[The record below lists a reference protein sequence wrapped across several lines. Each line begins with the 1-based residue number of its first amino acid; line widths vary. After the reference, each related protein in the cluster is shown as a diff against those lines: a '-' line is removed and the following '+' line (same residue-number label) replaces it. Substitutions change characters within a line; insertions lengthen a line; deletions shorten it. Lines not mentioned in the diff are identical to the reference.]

1 MRIATVSS
9 LLALGFAGLALCL
22 PATAA
27 DSPATAPTPPA
38 AATPAPAATPP
49 AVSPLERDPR
59 QPARVAISWELTF
72 KHGNLERIVVPVDGK
87 DQTFWYMRFTIVNN
101 SGRDILFTPNFEI
114 LAESGTATAALKI
127 VPAAVFDK
135 IKTVYNNP
143 LLLSPINIDGKLLQ
157 GEDNAKDGV
166 AIFPDLDANS
176 RNFALFVMGLSG
188 ETSEV
193 VNPLNKQPVIL
204 QKTLELDYNV
214 PGQAVG
220 IPPQSRLM
228 NTKWVMK

>member
-9 LLALGFAGLALCL
+9 LLALGIAGLAYSLTARAAET
-22 PATAA
+22 PA
-27 DSPATAPTPPA
+27 ATTPPA
-38 AATPAPAATPP
+38 ATN
-49 AVSPLERDPR
+49 PLERDPR
-59 QPARVAISWELTF
+59 QPNRVPISWELTF
-72 KHGNLERIVVPVDGK
+72 KHGNLERVTVPVDGK
-87 DQTFWYMRFTIVNN
+87 DQTFWFMRYTIVNN
-101 SGRDILFTPNFEI
+101 AGRDILFTPNFEI
-114 LAESGTATAALKI
+114 LAESGTSVAALKI

-135 IKTVYNNP
+135 IKSMYNNP

-157 GEDNAKDGV
+157 GEDNAKDSV
-166 AIFPDLDANS
+166 AIFPELDPNS

-193 VNPLNKQPVIL
+193 MNPIKKQPVIL
-204 QKTLELDYNV
+204 QKTLQLDYNL